1 MRKESIVAMVVILGL
16 MLVNIQT
23 NILSS
28 VSADPNGDYPY
39 QSTDEVVVNALQ
51 YLRSRQAGDGS
62 IGGFSVSAWA
72 TMALAA
78 ANEDAHEWGNLV
90 NYLHNNVNRLD
101 GNTTTDWERYT
112 LAITACN
119 ENPRNFEGIDFVT
132 KIESFYDGT
141 QIGNTASLY
150 DDDFGI
156 LALISCGVDAN
167 TPLVQQVKT
176 HILSQQQENGG
187 WGDVD
192 ATSAAVMALVAAGKN
207 PQSASLTDA
216 VAFMKTKQTES
227 GGFQSWGT
235 ANAASTAW
243 AIDALVAVGQD
254 PTSETWKNNGTS
266 PVDFL
271 ISLQRP
277 DGGFNWAVG
286 QNMNSEW
293 MTSYI
298 IPALLGKP
306 YPTKIYKSDNGDN
319 NDGDDTTAPVGTWTG
334 MIRIEGKNSTIWS
347 GIVNV
352 SESTI
357 TAFNESSGHMET
369 YDIPYPS
376 VLGAL
381 DEAAGIGHFSY
392 YVIYYPSWQAFYV
405 KTIGNDSDWW
415 HYWVDFTL
423 PMVDAGHYELTA
435 NNKEIL
441 FGYLENW
448 TAHALRITVDKEN
461 INVSEEIHVQVFNET
476 LAPVENA
483 LVYVGSTSYSTD
495 ENGNVTLA
503 ISNPGKYKIY
513 AEKNGYVR
521 SEKVMIQVKKSVEII
536 KPDDGA
542 VYLWNQKTKIP
553 CKTILIVG
561 QIDIEVNAADSVQK
575 VEFYVNGELRF
586 TDNEPPFT
594 WRLNSRA
601 FGKKMTVQVIGY
613 TFTDKALLRL
623 YDSDEK
629 EMMVFNCFPLLHR

>member
-1 MRKESIVAMVVILGL
+1 MVVIIGL
-16 MLVNIQT
+16 MLVNIHVT
-23 NILSS
+23 LLRP
-28 VSADPNGDYPY
+28 VSADPGENYSY
-39 QSTDEVVVNALQ
+39 QPTDDIIMNALE
-51 YLRSRQAGDGS
+51 YLRNRQAGDGS

-72 TMALAA
+72 AMALAA
-78 ANEDAHEWGNLV
+78 ANEDAHEWGNFV
-90 NYLHNNVNRLD
+90 SYLNDSIDRLD
-101 GNTTTDWERYT
+101 ENTATDWERYA

-119 ENPRNFEGIDFVT
+119 EDPRNFGGINFVA
-132 KIESFYDGT
+132 KIEGFYDGT
-141 QIGNTASLY
+141 QLGNTAIMY
-150 DDDFGI
+150 DDVFGI
-156 LALISCGVDAN
+156 LALISCGADVDSS
-167 TPLVQQVKT
+167 LVQQVKAY
-176 HILSQQQENGG
+176 ISSQQQENGG

-192 ATSAAVMALVAAGKN
+192 ATSAAVMALVAAGEN
-207 PQSASLTDA
+207 PQSASLIDA
-216 VAFMKTKQTES
+216 VAFLKTTQAGS

-243 AIDALVAVGQD
+243 AIGALVAVDQD
-254 PTSETWKNNGTS
+254 PTSETWKNNGKS

-271 ISLQRP
+271 INLQRE

-298 IPALLGKP
+298 IPALLGTP
-306 YPTKIYKSDNGDN
+306 YPIKIHESDNGDD
-319 NDGDDTTAPVGTWTG
+319 DGDTNGSVGEWTG
-334 MIRIEGKNSTIWS
+334 MIRIEGKNSTVWS
-347 GIVNV
+347 GVVSV

-369 YDIPYPS
+369 YDILYPS
-376 VLGAL
+376 ALGAL
-381 DEAAGIGHFSY
+381 DEAAGVGQFSY

-405 KTIGNDSDWW
+405 KTIGDDSDWW

-423 PMVDAGHYELTA
+423 PMVDAGHYELTE
-435 NNKEIL
+435 NNTEIL

-448 TAHALRITVDKEN
+448 TAQALRIAVDKQN
-461 INVSEEIHVQVFNET
+461 VNVSEEVLVQVFNET

-483 LVYVGSTSYSTD
+483 LVFVGSTSYLTD

-503 ISNPGKYKIY
+503 ISNPGEYKIY

-521 SEKVMIQVKKSVEII
+521 SEKIQIHVEKSLEIVK
-536 KPDDGA
+536 PNDGA
-542 VYLWNQKTKIP
+542 VYLWNRKTKIP
-553 CKTILIVG
+553 YETILIVG
-561 QIDIEVNAADSVQK
+561 QIDIEVNAADSIQK
-575 VEFYVNGELRF
+575 VEFYVDGELRF

-629 EMMVFNCFPLLHR
+629 QMMVFNCFPLLHR

>member
-1 MRKESIVAMVVILGL
+1 MRKNSIIAMVVIMGFML
-16 MLVNIQT
+16 MNIQT
-23 NILSS
+23 NVLSP
-28 VSADPNGDYPY
+28 VSADPGENYPY
-39 QSTDEVVVNALQ
+39 QPNDKIVMNALE

-72 TMALAA
+72 AMALAA

-90 NYLHNNVNRLD
+90 SYLNDNINRLD
-101 GNTTTDWERYT
+101 ENTATDWERHA
-112 LAITACN
+112 LAVVACN
-119 ENPRNFEGIDFVT
+119 EDPRNFGGIDFVT
-132 KIESFYDGT
+132 KIEGFYDGT
-141 QIGNTASLY
+141 QLGNTANLY

-156 LALISCGVDAN
+156 LAVVSCGVDAN
-167 TPLVQQVKT
+167 TSLVQQVKT

-192 ATSAAVMALVAAGKN
+192 ATSAAVMALVAAGEN
-207 PQSASLTDA
+207 PQSASLTEA
-216 VAFMKTKQTES
+216 VTFMKTTQTGS

-254 PTSETWKNNGTS
+254 PTSEVWKNNGKS

-271 ISLQRP
+271 ISLQRQ

-306 YPTKIYKSDNGDN
+306 YPICIIESGDGADGGDT
-319 NDGDDTTAPVGTWTG
+319 NDSAGEWTG
-334 MIRIEGKNSTIWS
+334 IIRIEGKNSTVWT

-357 TAFNESSGHMET
+357 TAFNESSGQMET

-381 DEAAGIGHFSY
+381 DETAGVGQFSY

-423 PMVDAGHYELTA
+423 PMVDAGHYELTE

-448 TAHALRITVDKEN
+448 SARALRIVVDKEN
-461 INVSEEIHVQVFNET
+461 VNVSEEVHVRVFNET

-495 ENGNVTLA
+495 ENGNVTLM
-503 ISNPGKYKIY
+503 INTPGAYKIY
-513 AEKNGYVR
+513 AEKNEYVR
-521 SEKVMIQVKKSVEII
+521 SEKIMIQVEKSVEII

-542 VYLWNQKTKIP
+542 VYLWNRKTKMP
-553 CKTILIVG
+553 CETILIIG

-575 VEFYVNGELRF
+575 VEFYIDGELRF
-586 TDNEPPFT
+586 TDNKPPFT
-594 WRLNSRA
+594 WRLNQRVI
-601 FGKKMTVQVIGY
+601 GKKITVQVLGY
-613 TFTDKALLRL
+613 TFTDNALLRL

-629 EMMVFNCFPLLHR
+629 EMMVFNCFPRLHR